1 MKVSIFTEG
10 GKKFGYGHVVRCLA
24 IAEALNE
31 LGCVV
36 DFFING
42 EIDVKNLMP
51 NFKCYLGPWVENPN
65 KDFSDFVIFDS
76 YHASMNQMQHISGG
90 RKVLFIDD
98 YQRFEYP
105 QDSWI
110 LNACPGISSEIY
122 PKNNNVLLGTRYLP
136 LRKEFWD
143 ISSVYKRK
151 FNDIE
156 KILVMFGG
164 SDMRR
169 LVPPTVRILLEE
181 FKDIEIVTIQGRS
194 SYSRSETKK
203 LATTHK
209 RIKVYEEPTT
219 SEIFNHILESD
230 IGVAAAGQTLQELAC
245 LGLPT
250 IAVKVAE
257 NQDDNIRGWS
267 DSSVIIPIMS
277 YNSNNYND
285 KLTNALKALATP
297 RARYVRSNRAMQLI
311 DGQGAR
317 RIAKCIMQNI

>member
-42 EIDVKNLMP
+42 EIDVENLMP
-51 NFKCYLGPWVENPN
+51 NFKCHLGPWVENPN
-65 KDFSDFVIFDS
+65 KDFGDFVIFDS
-76 YHASMNQMQHISGG
+76 YHVSMNQMQHISGG

-105 QDSWI
+105 EDSWI

-122 PKNNNVLLGTRYLP
+122 PKNDNVLLGTRYLP

-143 ISSVYKRK
+143 ISSMYKRK
-151 FNDIE
+151 FNDIG

-164 SDMRR
+164 SDINNQAPRITR
-169 LVPPTVRILLEE
+169 LLLELCT
-181 FKDIEIVTIQGRS
+181 DAEIISVQGKN
-194 SYSRSETKK
+194 SRSLIEMNN
-203 LATTHK
+203 LANVEDRVK
-209 RIKVYEEPTT
+209 ILVEPKINELIDCMCVVDLAI
-219 SEIFNHILESD
+219 S
-230 IGVAAAGQTLQELAC
+230 AAGQTLQELAC

-250 IAVKVAE
+250 IAIQVAD
-257 NQDDNIRGWS
+257 NQSSNIKGWS
-267 DSSVIIPIMS
+267 DSGVVVPIIS
-277 YNSNNYND
+277 HYSED
-285 KLTNALKALATP
+285 FRGKLINALETLSSSEIRRKLSYKA
-297 RARYVRSNRAMQLI
+297 RQIV

-317 RIAKCIMQNI
+317 RLVKRVLQNT